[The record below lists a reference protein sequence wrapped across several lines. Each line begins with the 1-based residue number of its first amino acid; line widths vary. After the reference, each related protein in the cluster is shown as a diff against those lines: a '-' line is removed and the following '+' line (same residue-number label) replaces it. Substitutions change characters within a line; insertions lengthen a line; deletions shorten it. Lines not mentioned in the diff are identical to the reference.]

1 MPSATLSLSNVA
13 HMLSVLDLAP
23 PTTKVSKI
31 NSTTMNIVAPDPET
45 LIQFLD
51 EFSKLEEV
59 SYTIDEP
66 FTTLRRKRQFE
77 SADLLAPNVTR
88 SWFKPTELATIY
100 NFPTPDLTKS
110 VVIGVVSFG
119 GGLYGSVSA
128 SGVVTGG
135 DMQAYW
141 SYLGISPSNMP
152 RVIIKLIDGATN
164 NPSNSATAENTL
176 DVETIGAVFPS
187 SNLTI
192 ILYIAPNSLA
202 EFTSLF
208 TQILTVP
215 VVVNGVSLTP
225 NYISVSWGAPEI
237 YFSNTLLNSINTI
250 LGNAVS
256 SGINISVAS
265 GDNGSSDG
273 VGSTTSKYCDF
284 PSSSPNVIACGGTNL
299 VSPNYVYDG
308 STVETAWSSG
318 GGAVSATF
326 SKPTYQNALVA
337 GTRRSTPDIAMV
349 ADPNTGI
356 IYIVNGQ
363 SVVYGG
369 TSVVAPLFT
378 GFLACAGV
386 NTFVNS
392 ALYAAPSS
400 CFHDVISGNNGGYT
414 TGTGYDNCTGRGS
427 INGVNLANAIVTP
440 LSVTSVSLNVSTF
453 SLTRGNTRQ
462 LVATVLPSGAANKAV
477 SWSTS
482 NGSVATVNSSGL
494 VTGVATGTATI
505 TVTTVDGSRTA
516 TATVTVTVGV
526 TSVSLNVGTAS
537 LSIAQTVQLVAT
549 VLPGNASNKVV
560 TWSTSNSGVATVNS
574 SGLVTAVAGGVAVIT
589 VRTSDGSYTA
599 TTTVTVSVTVG
610 VTVRSI
616 TLNKTIINIPRNATF
631 QLVPTVLPAN
641 ATNKAVTYVSS
652 LPSIATVSPTGLI
665 RGVKRGTSV
674 ITVRTVDQGR
684 TVTARVNVI

>member
-45 LIQFLD
+45 LMQFLD

-59 SYTIDEP
+59 SYTIDQP
-66 FTTLRRKRQFE
+66 FTSLGRRHMGH
-77 SADLLAPNVTR
+77 ADLLAPNAGR

-110 VVIGVVSFG
+110 VVVGVVSFG

-135 DMQAYW
+135 DVQAYW

-164 NPSNSATAENTL
+164 NPSDSATAENTL

-202 EFTSLF
+202 EFTNLF
-208 TQILTVP
+208 TQMLTVP
-215 VVVNGVSLTP
+215 VVVNGQNLLP

-237 YFSNTLLNSINTI
+237 YFGNTLLNSVNTV
-250 LGNAVS
+250 LGTAVS
-256 SGINISVAS
+256 SGINVSVAS

-273 VGSTTSKYCDF
+273 VGSSTSKYCDF

-326 SKPTYQNALVA
+326 SKPTYQNALVSGA
-337 GTRRSTPDIAMV
+337 RRSTPDIAMA
-349 ADPNTGI
+349 ADPATGI

-378 GFLACAGV
+378 GFLMCAGA
-386 NTFVNS
+386 NTFANP
-392 ALYAAPSS
+392 ALYAAASS
-400 CFHDVISGNNGGYT
+400 CFHDVTSGNNGGYT
-414 TGTGYDNCTGRGS
+414 TGAGYDNCTGRGS
-427 INGVNLANAIVTP
+427 INGVNLANAIAPP

-453 SLTRGNTRQ
+453 PLTTGNTYQ
-462 LVATVLPSGAANKAV
+462 LVATVLPSGATNKAV
-477 SWSTS
+477 SWSSS

-494 VTGVATGTATI
+494 VTGVASGTATI
-505 TVTTVDGSRTA
+505 TVTTADGNYTATA
-516 TATVTVTVGV
+516 TATVTVGV
-526 TSVSLNVGTAS
+526 ASVSLNVSTAT

-549 VLPGNASNKVV
+549 VLPSNASNKSV
-560 TWSTSNSGVATVNS
+560 TWSTNNSGVATVNS

-599 TTTVTVSVTVG
+599 TTTVTVSGATAII
-610 VTVRSI
+610 VRSI
-616 TLNKTIINIPRNATF
+616 TVNKTIINIPRNATF
-631 QLVPTVLPAN
+631 QLVPTILPAN
-641 ATNKAVTYVSS
+641 ATNKAVTYSSS
-652 LPSIATVSPTGLI
+652 LPSIATVSSTGLI
-665 RGVKRGTSV
+665 QGVKRGTSI
-674 ITVRTVDQGR
+674 ITVTTVDQGR
-684 TVTARVNVI
+684 TVSARVNVI